1 MNLYRVTYLV
11 REGSRAYCLVKA
23 RDHREAMQIAR
34 HDHDDVIGVARADE
48 SEVEQK
54 KGPGIG
60 SVIAFVL
67 LCGVVVGLGALV
79 HFLRAAR

>member
-34 HDHDDVIGVARADE
+34 RDHDDVIGVAREDE
-48 SEVEQK
+48 SEKEQK